1 VEYEDEGILEHI
13 QELLETLNSTL
24 PLRADGDDI
33 EDDSTHL
40 QNNNNDDA
48 EEEWEDVASSS
59 DEEDNGDGDDDDA
72 MEL

>member
-1 VEYEDEGILEHI
+1 MEHEDEGILEHI

-24 PLRADGDDI
+24 PPRADGDDI
-33 EDDSTHL
+33 EDDSDHL

-59 DEEDNGDGDDDDA
+59 DEEGNGNDDA